1 MSTTA
6 VTAINPKLEPHRSPC
21 GHTSVDGYLIP
32 ETGTLTALLWGFANH
47 TNLQAKEYY
56 FWRVADLL
64 WNNPELPEQLFIR
77 HEWSEEI
84 IWECLNNKY
93 LSVGGAASSGKSH
106 CLAGYGIVQW
116 LSRPR
121 DTMVLITST
130 SLREA
135 RKRVWGSVI
144 RLLSVIDGAPL
155 NIRDSIGSANYVDE
169 NGTTFDT
176 AGLSL
181 IAAERSRTKEAI
193 GKIIGIK
200 QKRLILIA
208 DELGELSESIIHAAI
223 ANLSKNP
230 YFQCVGL
237 SNPSSR
243 FDAFGIWSA
252 PSSGWESVDV
262 MVDYTW
268 TTRWGGKYI
277 RLDGEL
283 NPNIK
288 AGYSKY
294 AFMPSDEQ
302 LAEDRRLMGETS
314 RLYYRMV
321 RAVFFDSDED
331 DSIYSEADLIR
342 CNAMKKI
349 EFVGRTDRVCGID
362 PAYTNG
368 GDATMLVFATIGMTS
383 DGQPAIRFDESV
395 KINDDITNKAV
406 PRTYQI
412 VELIKNECS
421 KRRIPASNVAVDSTG
436 AGAPFCDV
444 LAGEWSPDFLR
455 VNFAGTASDKR
466 VSQTTKL
473 VGTDVYVN
481 RVTELWFISKE
492 LMRNFQVYGVT
503 SDMAKEM
510 VSRRYEIV
518 KGNGTRVKAE
528 SKGDLRARLGHSPD
542 LTDAAFIAVD
552 LARSRFG
559 LAPTEPRKRDRGN
572 NSSGLHLF
580 TRRGPMT
587 MKDLDVTSRSGHSHL
602 D

>member
-1 MSTTA
+1 MLTT
-6 VTAINPKLEPHRSPC
+6 TTTHTPLHPTLEPKRSPC
-21 GHTSVDGYLIP
+21 GRTEVDSYVIP

-47 TNLQAKEYY
+47 PNLKAKEYY
-56 FWRVADLL
+56 FWRIAELL
-64 WNNPELPEQLFIR
+64 WCNPELPEPLFIR
-77 HEWSEEI
+77 HEWAEEI

-106 CLAGYGIVQW
+106 TLAGYGIIQW

-144 RLLSVIDGAPL
+144 RLLSVIEGAPI

-193 GKIIGIK
+193 GKLIGIK

-208 DELGELSESIIHAAI
+208 DELGELSESIISAAI

-230 YFQCVGL
+230 FFQCVGL

-252 PSSGWESVDV
+252 PMDGWDTVDV
-262 MVDYTW
+262 MLDFTW
-268 TTRWGGKYI
+268 KTRWGGKYI
-277 RLDGEL
+277 RLDGERS
-283 NPNIK
+283 PNIK
-288 AGYSKY
+288 AGYTKY
-294 AFMPSDEQ
+294 VFLPS
-302 LAEDRRLMGETS
+302 EDQIVEDKRLMGETS
-314 RLYYRMV
+314 RLYYRMI

-342 CNAMKKI
+342 NKATQLTD
-349 EFVGRTDRVCGID
+349 FVGKTDKICGID
-362 PAYTNG
+362 PAFTNG
-368 GDATMLVFATIGMTS
+368 GDATMMVFATVGVNTA
-383 DGQPAIRFDESV
+383 GQLAIRFDEAIT
-395 KINDDITNKAV
+395 INDDVTNKAV

-412 VELIKNECS
+412 VEIIKRECA
-421 KRRIPASNVAVDSTG
+421 KRKVPASNVAIDATG

-444 LAGEWSPDFLR
+444 VAGEWDSGILR
-455 VNFAGTASDKR
+455 VSFGGVASEKR
-466 VSQTTKL
+466 VSQNSKL
-473 VGTDVYVN
+473 VGSDVYVN
-481 RVTELWFISKE
+481 RVTELWFIAKE
-492 LMRNFQVYGVT
+492 LMRNFQVFGVT
-503 SDMAKEM
+503 TDMARELT
-510 VSRRYEIV
+510 SRRYDVV
-518 KGNGTRVKAE
+518 KGNGTRVRAE
-528 SKGDLRARLGHSPD
+528 SKGELKGRLGHSPD
-542 LTDAAFIAVD
+542 LADAAFIAVD
-552 LARSRFG
+552 LARTRFG
-559 LAPTEPRKRDRGN
+559 LTATEPRKKDD

-580 TRRGPMT
+580 QRRGPAT
-587 MKDLDVTSRSGHSHL
+587 MKDLDVTSRSSHSRL
-602 D
+602 E